1 MDRPEPVPDV
11 IEQAL
16 LDQAARL
23 GVPVNG
29 MSEVQ
34 LRLYL
39 QKIDPAGA
47 EDRARRWAE
56 DNADAIKDYN
66 ARIRRRGLI
75 GDHFRRW

>member
-1 MDRPEPVPDV
+1 MDRLEPAPEV

-16 LDQAARL
+16 LDQAAQL
-23 GVPVNG
+23 GVSVIG

-39 QKIDPAGA
+39 QKVDPAGA
-47 EDRARRWAE
+47 EERARRWAE

>member
-1 MDRPEPVPDV
+1 MDRPEPVPDM

-16 LDQAARL
+16 LEQATRL

-34 LRLYL
+34 LRLCL

-47 EDRARRWAE
+47 DDRARRWAE

-66 ARIRRRGLI
+66 ARIARRGLI